1 MIFTHQHFIPS
12 YGSAHINCTLYP
24 VPLFC
29 APAINVCCSSGGIL
43 LQLYE
48 FVGGCSKQRF
58 VMLNL

>member
-29 APAINVCCSSGGIL
+29 APAINVCCSSDGIL
-43 LQLYE
+43 LQL
-48 FVGGCSKQRF
+48 
-58 VMLNL
+58 